1 MDGVWTMNFESQ
13 LKVPLY
19 SPAAATVS
27 RSQLTEF
34 LRYCETMSGRVFAD
48 YGAFDQFAVQDFR
61 QFWRLFLCWSEISQ
75 EGEID
80 PVCGGESLEGARFF
94 PHLRLNY
101 AENIL
106 SGAPERPAVTGCHS
120 GGRHEHLTRGELRA
134 KVVRLAGS
142 LSRLGL
148 RPGDRIVA
156 IARNNIEVVVAALA
170 SATVGATFSSCPPD
184 MGAFAILARFSPL
197 KPSMLM
203 GNLRTEPWDTG
214 LPVSARLAEVALG
227 LPSLQLVIALDDG
240 AAPDGLAAPMHRF
253 TELTTGSGDQVFAWT
268 RYAFN
273 HPLFILFSSGT
284 TGSPKCIVHG
294 AGGTL
299 IEHAK
304 EHRLHCDL
312 RAGDKLF
319 FQTSCGWMMWNWQL
333 SALASGAELVLYD
346 GPLEGPETLWR
357 LVANE
362 GVTVF
367 GTSAAFLQFCEGAGF
382 SPGRKFA
389 LPALRSMLSTGS
401 ILYPRQY
408 DWVKDHVKALPL
420 QSISGGTDII
430 GCFVLGNPN
439 LPVYRGQAQC
449 RSLGLDVRALSPA
462 GAANAS
468 AGELVCVNPFPSCP
482 LGFYTDADGGRFH
495 EAYFSQNP
503 GVWTHGDLVEAT
515 PEGGW
520 LLHGRSD
527 GVINIRGI
535 RVGSAEIYAALQD
548 IDEITE
554 ALAVEQQATDEPGG
568 TRLILLVVLRK
579 GTELSSALTERVRS
593 QLVRRGSPALVPAV
607 VAQVGALPVTYSGK
621 PSEAAARDAVN
632 GQPVRNRDALRNP
645 DCLEAIAKHPALQ
658 ASSRSSPRTPHVGD
672 LRPGGS
678 LEQDLQSICED
689 VLRVARVGWSDDLLE
704 LGGDSLTVLNLFLAF
719 QQYLKQD
726 DLSLAALFSSR
737 TIERFAAFVRRTS
750 AGSETAEPAR
760 QPGPHIR
767 PAGPED
773 VGPLC
778 QFLYEAFKEGG
789 VSATAWQR
797 LFDYEWFDEKPNL
810 GFILAHGDEI
820 VGFLG
825 TVYARRQIGSTR
837 NVVCN
842 LTSWYVRPDYRGWGT
857 ALLAAATRDD
867 GISYTALTPG
877 PLSRQVFMALGFQRL
892 DEHRIVMPL
901 LLDAE
906 TLHKPR
912 PVILFDPGAV
922 RRSLNEQQQRTYDDH
937 APYDCLQLVLI
948 AGSERVYI
956 VVKRR
961 TMSLRRLHR
970 WFLADVRFPY
980 SEVLHCSAPPLLAQH
995 LEHVRLAVL
1004 RRQRTLALVADQRL
1018 FPVRP
1023 RGILKSDHTFYRSPL
1038 LDAGTLD
1045 KLYSE
1050 LVLLPV

>member
-1 MDGVWTMNFESQ
+1 MDFEAQSE
-13 LKVPLY
+13 VPLH

-34 LRYCETMSGRVFAD
+34 LRYCETASGRVFAD
-48 YGAFDQFAVQDFR
+48 YKAFDQFSVQEFH
-61 QFWRLFLCWSEISQ
+61 QFWRLFLSWSKIAH
-75 EGEID
+75 EGETD
-80 PVCGGESLEGARFF
+80 PVCAGESGEDARFF
-94 PHLRLNY
+94 PHVRLNY
-101 AENIL
+101 TENIL
-106 SGAPERPAVTGCHS
+106 SGDPGRPAVTSCHS
-120 GGRHEHLTRGELRA
+120 GGRRERLTLGELRA
-134 KVVRLAGS
+134 RVVRLASS
-142 LSRLGL
+142 LSRLGV
-148 RPGDRIVA
+148 RPGDRVVA
-156 IARNNIEVVVAALA
+156 IARNNVEVVIAALA
-170 SATVGATFSSCPPD
+170 SAAAGAIFSSCPPD

-197 KPSMLM
+197 KPIVLV
-203 GNLRTEPWDTG
+203 GNLRPEPWDTG

-240 AAPDGLAAPMHRF
+240 AVPDGLATPVHRLA
-253 TELTTGSGDQVFAWT
+253 ELTTGGDGQDFAWV
-268 RYAFN
+268 RHPFN

-299 IEHAK
+299 IEHVK

-333 SALASGAELVLYD
+333 SALASGVELVLYD

-357 LVANE
+357 LVADE

-382 SPGRKFA
+382 SPGRRFA
-389 LPALRSMLSTGS
+389 LDALRSVLSTGS

-449 RSLGLDVRALSPA
+449 RSLGLDVRVLPPA

-468 AGELVCVNPFPSCP
+468 AGELVCANPFPSCP
-482 LGFYTDADGGRFH
+482 LGFYADADGARFH

-503 GVWTHGDLVEAT
+503 GVWTHGDLAEAT
-515 PEGGW
+515 QEGGW
-520 LLHGRSD
+520 LLQGRSD

-535 RVGSAEIYAALQD
+535 RVGSAEIYSALQD
-548 IDEITE
+548 IDEVIE
-554 ALAVEQQATDEPGG
+554 ALAVEQQAADEPGG
-568 TRLILLVVLRK
+568 ARLILLVVLRK
-579 GTELSSALTERVRS
+579 GTELSSALTGRVRS
-593 QLVRRGSPALVPAV
+593 QLARRGSAALVPAV
-607 VAQVGALPVTYSGK
+607 VAQVAALPVTYSGK
-621 PSEAAARDAVN
+621 LSEAAARDAVN
-632 GQPVRNRDALRNP
+632 GRPVRNRDALQNP
-645 DCLEAIAKHPALQ
+645 NCLDAIASHPALQ
-658 ASSRSSPRTPHVGD
+658 ASSRPPRKKRQVGD
-672 LRPGGS
+672 LHQGDL
-678 LEQDLQSICED
+678 LERELQSICEE

-704 LGGDSLTVLNLFLAF
+704 LGGDSLTILNLFLEF
-719 QQYLKQD
+719 QQYLGRD
-726 DLSLAALFSSR
+726 DLSLAVLFSTR
-737 TIERFAAFVRRTS
+737 TIERFAAFVRCTGTDR
-750 AGSETAEPAR
+750 GTAEPAG
-760 QPGPHIR
+760 QPGPHVR
-767 PAGPED
+767 PANPED
-773 VGPLC
+773 VEPLC
-778 QFLYEAFKEGG
+778 RFLYEAFKADG
-789 VSATAWQR
+789 VPATAWLR
-797 LFDYEWFDEKPNL
+797 LFDYEWFDGKPNL
-810 GFILAHGDEI
+810 GFILADGDEI

-825 TVYARRQIGSTR
+825 TVYARRQTGSTT

-857 ALLAAATRDD
+857 ALLAAAIRDES
-867 GISYTALTPG
+867 ISYTALTPG
-877 PLSRQVFMALGFQRL
+877 PLSRQVFTALGFKRL
-892 DEHRIVMPL
+892 EERRIVMPL

-906 TLHKPR
+906 TLSKPR
-912 PVILFDPGAV
+912 PAILFDPGTV
-922 RRSLNEQQQRTYDDH
+922 RRTLDKRQQQMFDDH
-937 APYDCLQLVLI
+937 TPYDCLQLILI
-948 AGSERVYI
+948 AGSERAYI

-980 SEVLHCSAPPLLAQH
+980 SEVLHCSAPPLLARY
-995 LEHVRLAVL
+995 LEHVRLPIL

-1038 LDAGTLD
+1038 LDAGTFD

-1050 LVLLPV
+1050 LALLPI

>member
-1 MDGVWTMNFESQ
+1 MDSEAQ
-13 LKVPLY
+13 LEVPLY

-34 LRYCETMSGRVFAD
+34 LRYCETMLSRAFAD
-48 YGAFDQFAVQDFR
+48 YRAFDRFSVQDFR
-61 QFWRLFLCWSEISQ
+61 RFWRLFLCWSEITQ

-80 PVCGGESLEGARFF
+80 PVCVGESGEDARFF
-94 PHLRLNY
+94 PRLRLNY
-101 AENIL
+101 AENLL
-106 SGAPERPAVTGCHS
+106 SGDSERPAVTGCHS
-120 GGRHEHLTRGELRA
+120 GGRREHLTRGELRA
-134 KVVRLAGS
+134 RVARLAS
-142 LSRLGL
+142 ALSRLGV

-156 IARNNIEVVVAALA
+156 VARNNVEVVIAALA
-170 SATVGATFSSCPPD
+170 SAAAGAIFSSCSPD

-197 KPSMLM
+197 KPSVLM
-203 GNLRTEPWDTG
+203 GNLRTEPWDIG

-227 LPSLQLVIALDDG
+227 LPSLQSVIALDDG
-240 AAPDGLAAPMHRF
+240 AVPDGLATPLHRF
-253 TELTTGSGDQVFAWT
+253 TELTAGSADQDFAWT
-268 RYAFN
+268 RYPFN

-299 IEHAK
+299 IEHVK

-312 RAGDKLF
+312 KAGDKLF

-357 LVANE
+357 LVADE
-362 GVTVF
+362 DVTVF
-367 GTSAAFLQFCEGAGF
+367 GTSAAFLQFCEGKGF
-382 SPGRKFA
+382 SPGRRFA
-389 LPALRSMLSTGS
+389 LPALRSVLSTGS

-408 DWVKDHVKALPL
+408 DWVKEHVKALPL

-449 RSLGLDVRALSPA
+449 RSLGLDVRALSPD
-462 GAANAS
+462 GAANVPV
-468 AGELVCVNPFPSCP
+468 GELVCANPFPSCP
-482 LGFYTDADGGRFH
+482 LGFYDDADGGRFH

-503 GVWTHGDLVEAT
+503 GVWTHGDLIEAT
-515 PEGGW
+515 HEGGW

-535 RVGSAEIYAALQD
+535 RVGSAEIYSALQN
-548 IDEITE
+548 IDEIIE
-554 ALAVEQQATDEPGG
+554 ALAVEQQAADEPGG

-607 VAQVGALPVTYSGK
+607 VAQVEALPVTYSGK

-632 GQPVRNRDALRNP
+632 GRPVRNRDALRNP
-645 DCLEAIAKHPALQ
+645 DCLDAIAKHPALQ
-658 ASSRSSPRTPHVGD
+658 ASSRSSQNKPQVGD
-672 LRPGGS
+672 LSPGGP

-689 VLRVARVGWSDDLLE
+689 VLRVPQVGWSDDLLE
-704 LGGDSLTVLNLFLAF
+704 LGGDSLTILNLFLAF
-719 QQYLKQD
+719 QEYLKRD

-737 TIERFAAFVRRTS
+737 TIEWFAAFVRRTS
-750 AGSETAEPAR
+750 TGSEAAESAV
-760 QPGPHIR
+760 QLGPHIR
-767 PAGPED
+767 PADLTD

-778 QFLYEAFKEGG
+778 QFLYEAFKGDG
-789 VSATAWQR
+789 VPATAWR
-797 LFDYEWFDEKPNL
+797 SLFDYEWFDEKPNL
-810 GFILAHGDEI
+810 GFILADGDEI
-820 VGFLG
+820 LGFLG
-825 TVYARRQIGSTR
+825 TVYVRRQTGSTT

-857 ALLAAATRDD
+857 ALLAAAIRDES
-867 GISYTALTPG
+867 ISYTALTPG
-877 PLSRQVFMALGFQRL
+877 PLSRQVFTTLGFKRL
-892 DEHRIVMPL
+892 DERRIVMPL

-906 TLHKPR
+906 TLRKPR
-912 PVILFDPGAV
+912 PVILLEPGAV
-922 RRSLNEQQQRTYDDH
+922 RRSLDEQQQRIFDDH
-937 APYDCLQLVLI
+937 APYDCLQLVVI

-980 SEVLHCSAPPLLAQH
+980 SEVLHCSAPPLLARH
-995 LEHVRLAVL
+995 LEHVRLAIL
-1004 RRQRTLALVADQRL
+1004 RRQRTLALVADERL

-1023 RGILKSDHTFYRSPL
+1023 RGILKTDHTYYRSPL
-1038 LDAGTLD
+1038 LDAGALD

-1050 LVLLPV
+1050 LVLLPI